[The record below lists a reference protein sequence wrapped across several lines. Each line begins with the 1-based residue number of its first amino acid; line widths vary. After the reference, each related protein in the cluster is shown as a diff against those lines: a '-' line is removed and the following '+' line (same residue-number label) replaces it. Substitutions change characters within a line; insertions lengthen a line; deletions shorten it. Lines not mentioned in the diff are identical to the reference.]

1 MELFRDVVL
10 VVVPLVLC
18 IGIHEYAHARA
29 AWWLGDDTAARQG
42 RLTLN
47 PLAHADPIGTIGLP
61 ILMVLSGSGFLF
73 GWGKPVPVAPVLF
86 RRQFSGKRISMAAGH
101 ALVSAAGPLSNIVM
115 GFLSAVILK
124 IMLVA
129 GVHEPAVLKLFQTLV
144 GLNYLLAVFNM
155 IPIPPLD
162 GHSVWGWVLPGGA
175 GRALRKLQEN
185 QFLGWVL
192 LIALIGTGL
201 LSRIVGPVISG
212 LWTATSFLLGL

>member
-1 MELFRDVVL
+1 
-10 VVVPLVLC
+10 
-18 IGIHEYAHARA
+18 
-29 AWWLGDDTAARQG
+29 
-42 RLTLN
+42 
-47 PLAHADPIGTIGLP
+47 
-61 ILMVLSGSGFLF
+61 MVLSGSGYLF